1 MQAAI
6 TVHAEATGRSW
17 HEVEATLKRYVRH
30 PDEGDGSWPG
40 LYETALPARCG
51 RGGPRKCGDRTF

>member
-1 MQAAI
+1 METEARVQAAI

-40 LYETALPARCG
+40 I
-51 RGGPRKCGDRTF
+51 